1 MHENDVPVFVGQ
13 LPPKPGNEL
22 TDLAID
28 PRDAIFD
35 SETITGLIHNTG
47 NRAVG
52 TFEVGFSRKRTA
64 NIFKRIR
71 YSADLRIQ
79 VGPNDE
85 WTKILEKTIGVC
97 AKVGRDSNRYCTASI
112 IDISRYEK

>member
-85 WTKILEKTIGVC
+85 MDENIGKNDRC
-97 AKVGRDSNRYCTASI
+97 LCEGRERFQSVLYRVDNRYI
-112 IDISRYEK
+112 KI